1 MFSRG
6 LVPLGGTKQ
15 FPTPRMLNM
24 LSVSAKKR
32 PIAVSAIAFGPHPF
46 QIDAGAN
53 AMTLSH
59 AKPPHPIPLIVLTQ
73 C

>member
-6 LVPLGGTKQ
+6 LVPLGGTKPV
-15 FPTPRMLNM
+15 PTPQMLNM
-24 LSVSAKKR
+24 LSISAKKR
-32 PIAVSAIAFGPHPF
+32 PIAVSEVAFGPPLR

-53 AMTLSH
+53 AMTSPRIPTPT
-59 AKPPHPIPLIVLTQ
+59 PPAP